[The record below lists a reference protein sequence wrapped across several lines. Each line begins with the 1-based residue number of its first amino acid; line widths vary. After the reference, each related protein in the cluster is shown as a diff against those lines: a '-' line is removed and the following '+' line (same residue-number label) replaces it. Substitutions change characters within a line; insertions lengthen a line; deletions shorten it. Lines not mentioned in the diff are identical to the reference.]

1 MRFLPVKF
9 LSAGLF
15 LSLLPGHP
23 TVAQSS
29 NQPTEKPGTVAAKSE
44 SSFSRHSTSVAA
56 VAFSPDGKRLASA
69 GGDRVKVTD
78 LDTGKEILKLKNSRG
93 MEFLSVVYAPDG
105 RWLAGSQSKLKERK
119 TRRQGDYTITTLF
132 YVGETVI
139 WDAQTGAVLTTI
151 SNDHAPSWQLAL
163 SPDGRTLAIGTGPT
177 TPKDK
182 DCVKEVCEGYGEVL
196 LVNTSDWKI
205 RARLK
210 GKAHPLRVLAFS
222 PDGKWLAGS
231 SGRAGGR
238 PSADSKEEYEALVWN
253 LETGLL
259 QERLPRHSGPIMALA
274 FSPDGKWLASSG
286 RDRSLKIWNTQ
297 TFQLARLA
305 SEFMISAAEIE
316 SITDSAGRKKAK
328 DALPRISWLSA
339 LAFSPDSKTVIGCG
353 ADAILRFYQTDTGKI
368 SHVFKPRDWPILPW
382 NVFWG
387 MGNPASFGLGFPSP
401 QPGFGRGGGPPVLP
415 PPPNAMGGG
424 RSGALHSMALSLD
437 GKTLAMGGA
446 DGKIRVMSLN

>member
-1 MRFLPVKF
+1 MRFLP
-9 LSAGLF
+9 LSFVAVLLS
-15 LSLLPGHP
+15 LSLLAG
-23 TVAQSS
+23 AQPA
-29 NQPTEKPGTVAAKSE
+29 NQPTEKPGTVTAKSE
-44 SSFSRHSTSVAA
+44 TAFSRHSVSVAS
-56 VAFSPDGKRLASA
+56 VAFSPDGKRVASA
-69 GGDRVKVTD
+69 GGDRIKVTD
-78 LDTGKEILKLKNSRG
+78 LASGKEVLKFKNSRH

-119 TRRQGDYTITTLF
+119 TRRQGEYMITTLF

-139 WDAQTGAVLTTI
+139 WDAQTGAVLATI
-151 SNDHAPSWQLAL
+151 NDDNAPNWQLAL

-177 TPKDK
+177 MPKGK
-182 DCVKEVCEGYGEVL
+182 DCVKELCEGYGEVL

-205 RARLK
+205 RARLT
-210 GKAHPLRVLAFS
+210 GKAHPIRVLAFS
-222 PDGKWLAGS
+222 PNGKWLAGS
-231 SGRAGGR
+231 SGRGAGPLSRDG
-238 PSADSKEEYEALVWN
+238 KEEYEALIWN

-286 RDRSLKIWNTQ
+286 RDRSMKIWNTQ
-297 TFQLARLA
+297 TFQLARQA
-305 SEFMISAAEIE
+305 SEFMISAQEIE
-316 SITDSAGRKKAK
+316 SITDSAGRKKATE
-328 DALPRISWLSA
+328 ALPRISWLSA
-339 LAFSPDSKTVIGCG
+339 LAFSQDSKTVIGCG

-387 MGNPASFGLGFPSP
+387 MGNPASFGLGLPSS
-401 QPGFGRGGGPPVLP
+401 QPPFGRIDSPPMLP

-424 RSGALHSMALSLD
+424 RGGALHSMALSLD